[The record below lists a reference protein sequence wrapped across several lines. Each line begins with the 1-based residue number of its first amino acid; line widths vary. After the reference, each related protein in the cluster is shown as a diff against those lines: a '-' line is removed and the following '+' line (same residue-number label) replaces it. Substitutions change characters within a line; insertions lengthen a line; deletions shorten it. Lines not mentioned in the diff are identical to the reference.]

1 MVVFWGHRIS
11 GRSWGSCFC
20 EFVWRVGQS
29 LPSHKSI
36 DIIMFF
42 WTTWSLGQRKKSN
55 HVHLYGASLQTWCRS
70 LWGTG
75 GDRFGPH
82 FANFDARPRK
92 KPLRCFLIYGK
103 TWEKPMLGKVF
114 RRGTKTVGT
123 KRGDM
128 REVDSYFYINA
139 SSVQLPDSCH
149 QGPFWR
155 WVHLCSYACFFW
167 ISCSLCLFFPHA
179 QWSKLK
185 PLLICFI
192 LGIILHQSFIY
203 FILLM
208 IKTIEVRIPIKTNQY
223 FQWFKSPSPGNEDDL
238 LELLKDS
245 ISLNGEGQEGG
256 VGDRVDGR
264 WTRYHPWLSVDGWL
278 VGRNPP
284 RPRPT
289 TNFGCRNV

>member
-42 WTTWSLGQRKKSN
+42 WTTWSLGQQKNSN

-103 TWEKPMLGKVF
+103 TWENPMLGKVF

-123 KRGDM
+123 KKWYAW
-128 REVDSYFYINA
+128 SSQLLLHQCILCAA
-139 SSVQLPDSCH
+139 SRFQSP
-149 QGPFWR
+149 GPFWR
-155 WVHLCSYACFFW
+155 WVHLKLFRSMCMFF
-167 ISCSLCLFFPHA
+167 FGYHA
-179 QWSKLK
+179 VHW
-185 PLLICFI
+185 
-192 LGIILHQSFIY
+192 
-203 FILLM
+203 
-208 IKTIEVRIPIKTNQY
+208 
-223 FQWFKSPSPGNEDDL
+223 
-238 LELLKDS
+238 
-245 ISLNGEGQEGG
+245 
-256 VGDRVDGR
+256 
-264 WTRYHPWLSVDGWL
+264 
-278 VGRNPP
+278 
-284 RPRPT
+284 
-289 TNFGCRNV
+289 

>member
-1 MVVFWGHRIS
+1 
-11 GRSWGSCFC
+11 
-20 EFVWRVGQS
+20 
-29 LPSHKSI
+29 
-36 DIIMFF
+36 MFF

-103 TWEKPMLGKVF
+103 TWENPMLGKVF

-149 QGPFWR
+149 QGPFCR
-155 WVHLCSYACFFW
+155 WVHLKLFRSMCMCFLDIMQFM
-167 ISCSLCLFFPHA
+167 
-179 QWSKLK
+179 
-185 PLLICFI
+185 LIFSARAVIKTPCWFV
-192 LGIILHQSFIY
+192 LYWGIILNQSFIY